1 MPSAEAGRA
10 RRSAGSEPILVA
22 PEDLAGERC
31 EACTGATPRIGP
43 QEGRELA
50 TALDASWQ
58 ISETAL
64 QREFRFK
71 SFNAA
76 FGLATRVALLA
87 ESEGHHPDLE
97 IGWGRLLVRFTTHAI
112 GGLSRNDFISAA
124 KVDRIHGGEPGPSG
138 L

>member
-1 MPSAEAGRA
+1 MPSAEARRA
-10 RRSAGSEPILVA
+10 RRSAGSEPIRVA
-22 PEDLAGERC
+22 PGGLARERC
-31 EACTGATPRIGP
+31 EACTAATPRIGT
-43 QEGRELA
+43 QEALELA

-58 ISETAL
+58 VSETAL

-87 ESEGHHPDLE
+87 ENEGHHPDLE

-124 KVDRIHGGEPGPSG
+124 KVDRIHGGEPRPSA